1 MNVKKLIKLGAC
13 REAVSW
19 AEEQADD
26 TSAWIACERGDW
38 MLWLL
43 GKLSGPAWGERRKL
57 LVLAAC
63 ECARLALPYT
73 HGKQIETYIETV
85 EAWTRGEATQTQV
98 RNAYDAA
105 AAATNAAAFAFAFA
119 AGAAADAAAAA
130 AAAASFAFAA
140 AASATAA
147 ANAAAFAFAA
157 AASAT
162 AAANANA
169 ANVAAFAANDAAAA
183 AAAAANDAAAAA
195 AATNAAAATAR
206 SRTLHLCADIVRKHY
221 PNPPIL

>member
-73 HGKQIETYIETV
+73 HDKQIETCIETV

-98 RNAYDAA
+98 RNAYD
-105 AAATNAAAFAFAFA
+105 
-119 AGAAADAAAAA
+119 
-130 AAAASFAFAA
+130 
-140 AASATAA
+140 
-147 ANAAAFAFAA
+147 
-157 AASAT
+157 
-162 AAANANA
+162 
-169 ANVAAFAANDAAAA
+169 
-183 AAAAANDAAAAA
+183 AAAA

>member
-1 MNVKKLIKLGAC
+1 MDISKLKELGAC
-13 REAVSW
+13 LEAVNWTGS
-19 AEEQADD
+19 QIDD
-26 TSAWIACERGDW
+26 ASAWNACERGDW

-85 EAWTRGEATQTQV
+85 EAWTRGEVTQTQV
-98 RNAYDAA
+98 RNAYD
-105 AAATNAAAFAFAFA
+105 
-119 AGAAADAAAAA
+119 
-130 AAAASFAFAA
+130 
-140 AASATAA
+140 
-147 ANAAAFAFAA
+147 
-157 AASAT
+157 
-162 AAANANA
+162 
-169 ANVAAFAANDAAAA
+169 
-183 AAAAANDAAAAA
+183 AAAA